1 MKVYFNLPKSGEG
14 EAFYTRYASLTP
26 TTNLLGYLAQII
38 SALTEWGILFALLYN
53 YVADLAPTWAAPIA
67 ATGATLGTAFIELG
81 LRKFMPFTVRAIL
94 YKRKQG
100 LDWWMS
106 VFSIGTCIVLL
117 ACSGLLSFKGSKI
130 TVAAATPPPAELTT
144 EAADSTHR
152 TAAATIESAQADE
165 LAQLRQDYSDRI
177 KAAKAAA
184 AANVN
189 RYTITANNY
198 NIKEE
203 RTGKVY
209 ATAKARAIEAAA
221 AAQATGEATVADI
234 RTELPKAI
242 AAARVRYREQAARAT
257 DEHRVAV
264 GKVDGRNLSATDE
277 HAATVSKYGGGLA
290 YFTLVCLATFIV
302 CISLQEIHR
311 KGSGMEEQVEPS
323 AFAFEPGLFAAWAG
337 ALTEKMLTRGYN
349 RINTIESKTAAAL
362 EPVAAPTLW
371 SRKRPGIVRSLSVH
385 GKARAGGL
393 TAVATAQNSGTDYG
407 REALDLLHESI
418 VMEGQNNHAVAQS
431 LALKAEQVLTQY
443 LGPEATPATVMALR
457 NDCVNHLN
465 GEAPNPFAHHHHRQ
479 QIGFNKTAYNSP
491 PAATASTEDTTRIT
505 TVVNDPMPEATER
518 VVYVDKSTN
527 PCAYCGERFLP
538 RQHNH
543 KYCKD
548 ECRINAHAAKHGGKT
563 FKPNYKAWRD
573 EQ

>member
-1 MKVYFNLPKSGEG
+1 
-14 EAFYTRYASLTP
+14 
-26 TTNLLGYLAQII
+26 LLGYLAQII

-221 AAQATGEATVADI
+221 AAQATGEATV
-234 RTELPKAI
+234 RGHS
-242 AAARVRYREQAARAT
+242 
-257 DEHRVAV
+257 HRVA
-264 GKVDGRNLSATDE
+264 
-277 HAATVSKYGGGLA
+277 
-290 YFTLVCLATFIV
+290 
-302 CISLQEIHR
+302 
-311 KGSGMEEQVEPS
+311 
-323 AFAFEPGLFAAWAG
+323 
-337 ALTEKMLTRGYN
+337 
-349 RINTIESKTAAAL
+349 ESDC
-362 EPVAAPTLW
+362 
-371 SRKRPGIVRSLSVH
+371 SS
-385 GKARAGGL
+385 
-393 TAVATAQNSGTDYG
+393 SGT
-407 REALDLLHESI
+407 
-418 VMEGQNNHAVAQS
+418 
-431 LALKAEQVLTQY
+431 
-443 LGPEATPATVMALR
+443 
-457 NDCVNHLN
+457 
-465 GEAPNPFAHHHHRQ
+465 
-479 QIGFNKTAYNSP
+479 
-491 PAATASTEDTTRIT
+491 
-505 TVVNDPMPEATER
+505 
-518 VVYVDKSTN
+518 
-527 PCAYCGERFLP
+527 LP
-538 RQHNH
+538 
-543 KYCKD
+543 
-548 ECRINAHAAKHGGKT
+548 
-563 FKPNYKAWRD
+563 
-573 EQ
+573 